1 MSRGILTRGRSSRLK
16 LRCCNFIAEH
26 VVLAPRRTQKGDVQ
40 TQVRNSKHLNY
51 LDSRLSLWIF
61 CWTVSLSLLTKLW
74 FFQPLC
80 LEHHH
85 MIRETWFLVFFYRD
99 LFCQCQLTAQHWK
112 GLKVIFLISLFIGSG
127 SKSSLIATVFT
138 SRTDIRW
145 VWHRR
150 EHS

>member
-85 MIRETWFLVFFYRD
+85 MIRETWFFGFLLPWPLLPVPADSTTLKRVKGHFFDIIVHWIWFKVFFNCHCVH
-99 LFCQCQLTAQHWK
+99 F
-112 GLKVIFLISLFIGSG
+112 
-127 SKSSLIATVFT
+127 
-138 SRTDIRW
+138 
-145 VWHRR
+145 
-150 EHS
+150 